1 MADIMSSSESIGLA
15 VVSGVGGAEGA
26 RFLDDLSVGFA
37 DSDAPDA
44 FLFLCEGGM
53 VSLGSW
59 CLSSSLKDESVA
71 PNDKEGQGR
80 GEK

>member
-1 MADIMSSSESIGLA
+1 MADIISSSESIGLA

-26 RFLDDLSVGFA
+26 LFLVDLFVRSV

-53 VSLGSW
+53 VSVEVVLELVLYRRVRST
-59 CLSSSLKDESVA
+59 E
-71 PNDKEGQGR
+71 
-80 GEK
+80 